1 MRDPFSWSFPFGR
14 LFGIT
19 IRIHILFPVVA
30 LGMILRT
37 MYQKNPAPLPEGA
50 WIDVSILM
58 GLMFLSVL
66 LHEFGHCFM
75 ARRVGGDAH
84 EVLMWPLGG
93 LANVDVPHSARA
105 HFLVAAAGP
114 LVNLVL
120 GAGCL
125 CALLFLFEHAYLPS
139 FNLLNYTGRNYDG
152 LVEMAVWGSSTKEYV
167 SPYSSVAL
175 LAWGFWVNYFLLVFN
190 MILVGYPMDAGRMLQ
205 SILWPHVGYRQA
217 TLTAVFVG
225 FVTVVMV
232 GLAAIVTGEP
242 LMVFLAIFIYVS
254 CKHQWFLLETGGEES
269 LFGYDFSQGY
279 TSLERDQEPAASP
292 QQPQLSWWQRW
303 LQRRA
308 QKKAQR
314 EQELREADDRRMDEL
329 LEKVQREGIG
339 SLTEEERRFMKRV
352 SDRYRN
358 NRS

>member
-1 MRDPFSWSFPFGR
+1 MRDPFSWSIPFGR

-30 LGMILRT
+30 LGLILRA
-37 MYQKNPAPLPEGA
+37 MYQKNPQPLPEGA
-50 WIDVSILM
+50 WIDASIVM

-66 LHEFGHCFM
+66 LHEFGHCFA

-84 EVLMWPLGG
+84 EVLLWPLGG

-105 HFLVAAAGP
+105 HFVVAAAGP
-114 LVNLVL
+114 LVNLLL

-125 CALLFLFEHAYLPS
+125 AALLFLFEHPFLPS
-139 FNLLNYTGRNYDG
+139 FNLMGYTGREHDG
-152 LVEMAVWGSSTKEYV
+152 LVGLAVWGRSSLEYV
-167 SPYSSVAL
+167 SPYSSAALVA
-175 LAWGFWVNYFLLVFN
+175 WSFWVNYVLLVFN

-232 GLAAIVTGEP
+232 GLAAIVTGEA
-242 LMVFLAIFIYVS
+242 LLVFLAIFIYVS

-279 TSLERDQEPAASP
+279 TSLERDQEPASGPP
-292 QQPQLSWWQRW
+292 QPRLSWWQRW

-358 NRS
+358 NRP